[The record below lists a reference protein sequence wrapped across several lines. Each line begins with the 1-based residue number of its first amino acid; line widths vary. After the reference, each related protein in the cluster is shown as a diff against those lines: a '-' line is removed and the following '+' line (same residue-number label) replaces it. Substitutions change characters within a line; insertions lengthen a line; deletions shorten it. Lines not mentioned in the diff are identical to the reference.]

1 MTVCEMRCWLVW
13 CGLLY
18 EERLG
23 RNYIGNEG
31 GIAAL
36 APVLRELTAL
46 HTLEYVCG

>member
-1 MTVCEMRCWLVW
+1 MTACEMQCWLVW

-23 RNYIGNEG
+23 RNSIEYDRV
-31 GIAAL
+31 AAL